1 MSLGRGLLSSGPRG
15 ATTKILAFG
24 SLFIFLATVYTL
36 FPSTPKKAWA
46 TLSSPFSSRV
56 RGQCPPEA
64 YADGKWVHQAP
75 PAPNV
80 TMTSMDDALP
90 IVGFEGCASSRE
102 YYWHLASDRPEQWD
116 RFPGVASW
124 RWDPSSECEGLRP
137 LDPEALVQDLV
148 ENGGW
153 LLIGDSVTENHF
165 FSLSCILYPHV
176 IATPNYTDLP
186 FYERHWPQN
195 LYLSPSSPLVE
206 YLNPPVG
213 FNISTTPLVTFR
225 RVDVMLSREQLVD
238 LHHDLYDPPLGVN
251 LFSEEAFWSLPP
263 SQYLSIFQK
272 PLPAAN
278 YRTMVVSTAGHW
290 TTTLMAGFHDEA
302 AEGGGI
308 RRILGFFRHA
318 MTKWA
323 DEIQAAMSRDT
334 GTAGG
339 RRTREVVEVVSS
351 RSYPNI
357 HFLGIDRP
365 GMLRPDAHSTGDCLH
380 IMSGAGVLEGW
391 THYIWHY
398 ITRELPGRIR

>member
-1 MSLGRGLLSSGPRG
+1 MKEQQFTPR
-15 ATTKILAFG
+15 
-24 SLFIFLATVYTL
+24 LFI
-36 FPSTPKKAWA
+36 
-46 TLSSPFSSRV
+46 
-56 RGQCPPEA
+56 
-64 YADGKWVHQAP
+64 
-75 PAPNV
+75 
-80 TMTSMDDALP
+80 
-90 IVGFEGCASSRE
+90 
-102 YYWHLASDRPEQWD
+102 
-116 RFPGVASW
+116 
-124 RWDPSSECEGLRP
+124 
-137 LDPEALVQDLV
+137 
-148 ENGGW
+148 
-153 LLIGDSVTENHF
+153 DSVTENHF

-339 RRTREVVEVVSS
+339 RRTREVVVRAYLSGHENCHQQREALSTLKPYENSWYNWPYIKEFNRVYSASCCCSLLLSYVLTFVQEVVSS

-365 GMLRPDAHSTGDCLH
+365 GMLRPDAVCILAVSPTHV
-380 IMSGAGVLEGW
+380 VLTYDHLEPLAAF
-391 THYIWHY
+391 H
-398 ITRELPGRIR
+398 R